1 MSFSQTATEN
11 LRCCST
17 ATFAYAMQDES
28 ARQDRVEMERF
39 WNLQHSKFVNHIG
52 QKMVDVW
59 DVNKLTEA
67 RTKMEVGKIRTKAS
81 QSLSRCHQAKW
92 GRM

>member
-17 ATFAYAMQDES
+17 ATFGYAMQDES

-52 QKMVDVW
+52 PKMVEVW
-59 DVNKLTEA
+59 DFNKLMEA
-67 RTKMEVGKIRTKAS
+67 RTKMEVGKLRTKAS
-81 QSLSRCHQAKW
+81 QSLSRCRQTK
-92 GRM
+92 